1 MPQVFSLPFKDRAAH
16 PLAGV
21 TVLQIIPGLD
31 VNPPAR
37 EAIAIAASLAAVGG
51 RSLVVCAGGRREAE
65 LQAKGG
71 VFVPFPSR
79 TKNPL
84 AMALNVRRLAR
95 LIAAEGAD
103 IVHVRSRAL
112 AWVAYGATRLTMTP
126 FVTTFP
132 SVDQSSNP
140 IALRFNSVLARGDAV
155 LADSNFTADLIAKL
169 HFPAAGKIRVVHHG
183 VDCQIFTP
191 DAVAPARVQ
200 AARWH
205 WKVAPHE
212 RIVLLAARTS
222 PGSGHKTLIEAA
234 GLLSRSGLA
243 EVKFILACDRDENSA
258 LDRGIDRAIA
268 TEGLQGIMYRTGPCD
283 MPAALLAASIVVVP
297 ATETRAFGDAAVQA
311 QAMGTPVIA
320 ANLAAAPETVL
331 APPMVAEPSRTGFL
345 VPPGNAAALALA
357 IARVLSLGAT
367 AGGKLSSRAKKHVET
382 CFSVEHMCA
391 ATLEAYVD
399 VRRGGARRSHDLS
412 A

>member
-1 MPQVFSLPFKDRAAH
+1 MPQIFSLPFKDRAAH

-21 TVLQIIPGLD
+21 TVLQIIPNLD
-31 VNPPAR
+31 INPPAR
-37 EAIAIAASLAAVGG
+37 EAIEIAASLAAAGA
-51 RSLVVCAGGRREAE
+51 RALVACAGGGMEGE

-95 LIAAEGAD
+95 LIAAENAA

-112 AWVAYGATRLTMTP
+112 AWVSYGATRLTKTP
-126 FVTTFP
+126 FVTTFS
-132 SVDQSSNP
+132 SVYQGSNP
-140 IALRFNSVLARGDAV
+140 IALRYNSVLARGDVV
-155 LADSNFTADLIAKL
+155 LAGSNFAAGFAAKL
-169 HFPAAGKIRVVHHG
+169 YAPAAGKIRVVRHG
-183 VDCQIFTP
+183 LDCQVFTP

-200 AARWH
+200 VVRRQ

-222 PGSGHKTLIEAA
+222 PGSGHNILIEAA

-243 EVKFILACDRDENSA
+243 GVKFILACDSDESSA
-258 LDRGIDRAIA
+258 QDRGIDRAIA
-268 TEGLQGIMYRTGPCD
+268 TEGLQGIMYRASHCD

-297 ATETRAFGDAAVQA
+297 ATEARAFGDAAIQA

-320 ANLAAAPETVL
+320 ANLAGAPETVL
-331 APPMVAEPSRTGFL
+331 APPMVEESSRTGFL
-345 VPPGNAAALALA
+345 VPPGNAAALAVA
-357 IARVLSLGAT
+357 IATVLSLGAT
-367 AGGKLSSRAKKHVET
+367 AGGKLSSRAKNHVEA
-382 CFSVEHMCA
+382 CFSAEHMCA

-399 VRRGGARRSHDLS
+399 LRRGGAQ
-412 A
+412 

>member
-21 TVLQIIPGLD
+21 TVLQIIPSLD

-37 EAIAIAASLAAVGG
+37 EAIEIAASLAAAGG
-51 RSLVVCAGGRREAE
+51 RALVACAGGRMKGE

-71 VFVPFPSR
+71 VFVRFPSR

-84 AMALNVRRLAR
+84 AMAMNVRRLAR
-95 LIAAEGAD
+95 LIAVEGAD

-112 AWVAYGATRLTMTP
+112 AWVAYGATRLTKTP
-126 FVTTFP
+126 FVTTFR
-132 SVDQSSNP
+132 SLHRGANP
-140 IALRFNSVLARGDAV
+140 IALRYNSVLARGDAV
-155 LADSNFTADLIAKL
+155 LADSNFAAARIAKL
-169 HFPAAGKIRVVHHG
+169 HSPPAGKIRVIHHG
-183 VDCQIFTP
+183 LDCREFTP

-200 AARWH
+200 AARRH
-205 WKVAPHE
+205 WKAAPHE
-212 RIVLLAARTS
+212 RIVLLAAHAG
-222 PGSGHKTLIEAA
+222 PGSGHKILIEAA

-243 EVKFILACDRDENSA
+243 GVKFILARDRDENSA

-268 TEGLQGIMYRTGPCD
+268 TEGLQGIMYRGGHWD

-297 ATETRAFGDAAVQA
+297 ATEVRAFGDAAVQA

-320 ANLAAAPETVL
+320 ANLGAAPETVL
-331 APPMVAEPSRTGFL
+331 APPMVEESSRTGFL

-357 IARVLSLGAT
+357 IAKVLGLGAT
-367 AGGKLSSRAKKHVET
+367 ASGNLSSRAKKHVET
-382 CFSVEHMCA
+382 CFSAEHMCA
-391 ATLEAYVD
+391 ATLETYVD
-399 VRRGGARRSHDLS
+399 VRRGGTR
-412 A
+412 

>member
-1 MPQVFSLPFKDRAAH
+1 MPQVFNLPFKDRAAP

-31 VNPPAR
+31 INPTAR
-37 EAIAIAASLAAVGG
+37 AAIEIAAALSAAGA
-51 RSLVVCAGGRREAE
+51 RALVACAGGRMKGE

-95 LIAAEGAD
+95 LIAAERAD

-112 AWVAYGATRLTMTP
+112 AWVAYGATRLTKTP

-132 SVDQSSNP
+132 SADQASNP
-140 IALRFNSVLARGDAV
+140 VALRYNSVLARGDAV
-155 LADSNFTADLIAKL
+155 LADSNFTAALIAEFYSK
-169 HFPAAGKIRVVHHG
+169 AAGKIRVVHHG
-183 VDCQIFTP
+183 LDCQAFTP

-200 AARWH
+200 AARQH

-212 RIVLLAARTS
+212 RIVLLAAKAS
-222 PGSGHKTLIEAA
+222 PGSDHKILIEAA

-243 EVKFILACDRDENSA
+243 GVKFILACDRNA
-258 LDRGIDRAIA
+258 NGARDRGIDRAIA
-268 TEGLQGIMYRTGPCD
+268 MERLQGIVYRAGHFD
-283 MPAALLAASIVVVP
+283 LPAALLAAAIVVVP
-297 ATETRAFGDAAVQA
+297 ATGARAVGDAAIQA

-320 ANLAAAPETVL
+320 ANLAAAREAVL
-331 APPMVAEPSRTGFL
+331 APPTVEESSRTGFL
-345 VPPGNAAALALA
+345 VPPGDAAALALA
-357 IARVLSLGAT
+357 IATVLGLGAT
-367 AGGKLSSRAKKHVET
+367 ASGRLSLRAKKHVET
-382 CFSVEHMCA
+382 CFSAEQMCA
-391 ATLEAYVD
+391 ATLDAYAD
-399 VRRGGARRSHDLS
+399 VRRGGAR
-412 A
+412 

>member
-21 TVLQIIPGLD
+21 TVLQIIPGLE
-31 VNPPAR
+31 VNPTAR
-37 EAIAIAASLAAVGG
+37 AAIEIAAALGAAGA
-51 RSLVVCAGGRREAE
+51 RALIACAGGQMMGE

-79 TKNPL
+79 TKTPL
-84 AMALNVRRLAR
+84 AMALNVRLLAR

-112 AWVAYGATRLTMTP
+112 AWVAYGATRLTKTP

-132 SVDQSSNP
+132 SVYQGSNP
-140 IALRFNSVLARGDAV
+140 IALRYNSVLARGDAV
-155 LADSNFTADLIAKL
+155 LADSNFTAALIAKL
-169 HFPAAGKIRVVHHG
+169 HFPAAGKIRVVHDG
-183 VDCQIFTP
+183 LDCQVFTP

-200 AARWH
+200 AARRH
-205 WKVAPHE
+205 WKVAPDE
-212 RIVLLAARTS
+212 RIVLLVAQTR
-222 PGSGHKTLIEAA
+222 PGSGHKILIEAA

-243 EVKFILACDRDENSA
+243 GVKFILACDRDENSA

-268 TEGLQGIMYRTGPCD
+268 TEGLQGIIYRTGPCD

-297 ATETRAFGDAAVQA
+297 ATEARAFGEAAVQA

-331 APPMVAEPSRTGFL
+331 APPMIEETSRTGFL

-367 AGGKLSSRAKKHVET
+367 ASGKLSSRAKKHVET
-382 CFSVEHMCA
+382 CFSAEHMCA

-399 VRRGGARRSHDLS
+399 VRRGGAR
-412 A
+412 

>member
-21 TVLQIIPGLD
+21 TVLQIIPGLE
-31 VNPPAR
+31 VNPTAR
-37 EAIAIAASLAAVGG
+37 AAIDIAAALGAAGA
-51 RSLVVCAGGRREAE
+51 RALVACAGGQMKGE
-65 LQAKGG
+65 LQANGG

-112 AWVAYGATRLTMTP
+112 AWVAYGATRLMKTP

-132 SVDQSSNP
+132 SVYRGSNSM
-140 IALRFNSVLARGDAV
+140 ALRYNSVLARGDAV
-155 LADSNFTADLIAKL
+155 LADSNFTAAFIAKL
-169 HFPAAGKIRVVHHG
+169 YFPAAGKIRVVHHG
-183 VDCQIFTP
+183 LDSQVFTP
-191 DAVAPARVQ
+191 DAVTPARVQ
-200 AARWH
+200 AARRH

-212 RIVLLAARTS
+212 RIVLLAAPTS
-222 PGSGHKTLIEAA
+222 AGSGHKILIEAA

-243 EVKFILACDRDENSA
+243 GVKFILACDRDENSA

-268 TEGLQGIMYRTGPCD
+268 TEGLQGMMYRTGPCD
-283 MPAALLAASIVVVP
+283 MPAALLAAAIVVVP
-297 ATETRAFGDAAVQA
+297 ATEARAFGDAAVQA

-320 ANLAAAPETVL
+320 ANLGAAPETVL
-331 APPMVAEPSRTGFL
+331 APPMVEEPSRTGFL

-357 IARVLSLGAT
+357 IASVLSLGAT
-367 AGGKLSSRAKKHVET
+367 ASGKLSSRAKKHVET
-382 CFSVEHMCA
+382 CFSAEHMCA

-399 VRRGGARRSHDLS
+399 LRRGGAR
-412 A
+412 

>member
-1 MPQVFSLPFKDRAAH
+1 MPQVFNLPFKGRAAH

-21 TVLQIIPGLD
+21 TVLQIIPSLE
-31 VNPPAR
+31 VNPTAR
-37 EAIAIAASLAAVGG
+37 AAIEIAASLAAAGG
-51 RSLVVCAGGRREAE
+51 RALVACAGGRMEGE

-84 AMALNVRRLAR
+84 AMALNVRCLAH
-95 LIAAEGAD
+95 LIATENAD

-112 AWVAYGATRLTMTP
+112 AWVAYRATRLTKTP

-132 SVDQSSNP
+132 SVHQGSNP
-140 IALRFNSVLARGDAV
+140 IALRYNSVLARGDAV
-155 LADSNFTADLIAKL
+155 LADSNFTADLIAKV
-169 HFPAAGKIRVVHHG
+169 HFPTAGKIRIVHDG
-183 VDCQIFTP
+183 LDCHVFTP

-200 AARWH
+200 AARRR
-205 WKVAPHE
+205 WKVAPYE
-212 RIVLLAARTS
+212 RIVLLATPAS
-222 PGSGHKTLIEAA
+222 PGSGHQILIEAA
-234 GLLSRSGLA
+234 GLLSRSGLTG
-243 EVKFILACDRDENSA
+243 VKFILACDRGENSA

-297 ATETRAFGDAAVQA
+297 ATEARAFGDAAVQA

-320 ANLAAAPETVL
+320 ANLAAASETVL
-331 APPMVAEPSRTGFL
+331 APPMVEESARTGFL
-345 VPPGNAAALALA
+345 VPPGDAAALALA

-367 AGGKLSSRAKKHVET
+367 ASGRLSSRARKHVET
-382 CFSVEHMCA
+382 CFSAEHMCA

-399 VRRGGARRSHDLS
+399 VRRGGAR
-412 A
+412 

>member
-21 TVLQIIPGLD
+21 TVLQIIPGLE
-31 VNPPAR
+31 VNPTAR
-37 EAIAIAASLAAVGG
+37 AAIEIAAALGAAGA
-51 RSLVVCAGGRREAE
+51 RALIACAGGQMMGE

-112 AWVAYGATRLTMTP
+112 AWVAYGATRLTKTP

-132 SVDQSSNP
+132 SVYQGSNP
-140 IALRFNSVLARGDAV
+140 IALRYNSVLARGDAV
-155 LADSNFTADLIAKL
+155 LADSNFTAALIAKL
-169 HFPAAGKIRVVHHG
+169 HFPAAGKIRVVHDG
-183 VDCQIFTP
+183 LDCQVFTP

-200 AARWH
+200 AARRH
-205 WKVAPHE
+205 WKVAPDE
-212 RIVLLAARTS
+212 RIVLLAAQTR
-222 PGSGHKTLIEAA
+222 PGSGHKILIEAA

-243 EVKFILACDRDENSA
+243 GVKFILACDRDENSA

-268 TEGLQGIMYRTGPCD
+268 TEGLQGIIYRTGPCD

-297 ATETRAFGDAAVQA
+297 ATEARAFGEAAVQA

-331 APPMVAEPSRTGFL
+331 APPMIEETSRTGFL

-367 AGGKLSSRAKKHVET
+367 ASGKLSSRAKKHVET
-382 CFSVEHMCA
+382 CFSAEHMCA

-399 VRRGGARRSHDLS
+399 VRRGGAR
-412 A
+412 

>member
-1 MPQVFSLPFKDRAAH
+1 MLSRPMPQVFSLPFKDRAAH

-21 TVLQIIPGLD
+21 TVLQLVPNLE
-31 VNPPAR
+31 VNPTAR
-37 EAIAIAASLAAVGG
+37 AAIEIAAALGAADA
-51 RSLVVCAGGRREAE
+51 RALVACAGGRMMGE

-95 LIAAEGAD
+95 LIAAESAD

-112 AWVAYGATRLTMTP
+112 AWVAFGATRLTKTP

-132 SVDQSSNP
+132 SVYQGSNP
-140 IALRFNSVLARGDAV
+140 IARRYNSALARGDAV
-155 LADSNFTADLIAKL
+155 LADSNFTAALIAKL
-169 HFPAAGKIRVVHHG
+169 HSPAAGKIRVVRHG
-183 VDCQIFTP
+183 LDCQVFTP

-200 AARWH
+200 AARRH
-205 WKVAPHE
+205 WKVVPHE
-212 RIVLLAARTS
+212 RIVLLAAQTS
-222 PGSGHKTLIEAA
+222 PGSGHKILIEAA

-243 EVKFILACDRDENSA
+243 GVKFILASDRDENSA

-268 TEGLQGIMYRTGPCD
+268 TEGLQGNMYRTGHCD

-297 ATETRAFGDAAVQA
+297 ATEARAFGDAAVQA

-320 ANLAAAPETVL
+320 ANLGAAPETVL
-331 APPMVAEPSRTGFL
+331 APPMVEESSRTGFL

-357 IARVLSLGAT
+357 IARVLSLGA
-367 AGGKLSSRAKKHVET
+367 AACCKLSLRAKKHVET
-382 CFSVEHMCA
+382 CFSAEHMCA
-391 ATLEAYVD
+391 ETLKAYVD
-399 VRRGGARRSHDLS
+399 VRRGGER
-412 A
+412 

>member
-21 TVLQIIPGLD
+21 TVLQLVPNLE
-31 VNPPAR
+31 VNPTAR
-37 EAIAIAASLAAVGG
+37 AAIEIAAALGAADA
-51 RSLVVCAGGRREAE
+51 RALVACAGGRMMGE

-95 LIAAEGAD
+95 LIAAESAD

-112 AWVAYGATRLTMTP
+112 AWVAFGATRLTKTP

-132 SVDQSSNP
+132 SVYQGSNP
-140 IALRFNSVLARGDAV
+140 IARRYNSALARGDAV
-155 LADSNFTADLIAKL
+155 LADSNFTAALIAKL
-169 HFPAAGKIRVVHHG
+169 HSPAAGKIRVVRHG
-183 VDCQIFTP
+183 LDCQVFTP

-200 AARWH
+200 AARRH
-205 WKVAPHE
+205 WKVVPHE
-212 RIVLLAARTS
+212 RIVLLAAQTS
-222 PGSGHKTLIEAA
+222 PGSGHKILIEAA

-243 EVKFILACDRDENSA
+243 GVKFILASDRDENSA

-268 TEGLQGIMYRTGPCD
+268 TEGLQGNMYRTGHCD

-297 ATETRAFGDAAVQA
+297 ATEARAFGDAAVQA

-320 ANLAAAPETVL
+320 ANLGAAPETVL
-331 APPMVAEPSRTGFL
+331 APPMVEESSRTGFL

-357 IARVLSLGAT
+357 IARVLSLGA
-367 AGGKLSSRAKKHVET
+367 AACCKLSLRAKKHVET
-382 CFSVEHMCA
+382 CFSAEHMCA
-391 ATLEAYVD
+391 ETLKAYVD
-399 VRRGGARRSHDLS
+399 VRRGGER
-412 A
+412 

>member
-21 TVLQIIPGLD
+21 TVLQIIPGLE
-31 VNPPAR
+31 VNPTAR
-37 EAIAIAASLAAVGG
+37 AAIEIAAALGAAGARALVACSGG
-51 RSLVVCAGGRREAE
+51 QMMGE

-112 AWVAYGATRLTMTP
+112 AWIAYGATRLTKTP

-132 SVDQSSNP
+132 SVYQGSNP
-140 IALRFNSVLARGDAV
+140 IALRYNSALARGDAV
-155 LADSNFTADLIAKL
+155 LADSNFTAALIAKL

-183 VDCQIFTP
+183 LDCQVFTP

-200 AARWH
+200 TTRRH

-212 RIVLLAARTS
+212 RIVLLAAPTR
-222 PGSGHKTLIEAA
+222 PGSGHKILIEAA

-243 EVKFILACDRDENSA
+243 GVKFILACDRDENSA

-268 TEGLQGIMYRTGPCD
+268 TEGLQGIIYRTGPCD
-283 MPAALLAASIVVVP
+283 MPAALLASSIVVVP
-297 ATETRAFGDAAVQA
+297 ATEARAFGDAAIQA

-320 ANLAAAPETVL
+320 TNLAAAPETVL
-331 APPMVAEPSRTGFL
+331 APPMIAESSRTGFL

-367 AGGKLSSRAKKHVET
+367 ASGKLSSRAKKHVET
-382 CFSVEHMCA
+382 CFSAEHMCA
-391 ATLEAYVD
+391 VTLEAYVD
-399 VRRGGARRSHDLS
+399 VRRGGAR
-412 A
+412 

>member
-21 TVLQIIPGLD
+21 TVLQIIPGLE
-31 VNPPAR
+31 VNPTAR
-37 EAIAIAASLAAVGG
+37 AAIEIAAALGAAGA
-51 RSLVVCAGGRREAE
+51 RALIACAGGQMMGE

-84 AMALNVRRLAR
+84 AMVLNVRRLAR

-112 AWVAYGATRLTMTP
+112 AWIAYGATRLTKTP

-132 SVDQSSNP
+132 SVYQGSNP
-140 IALRFNSVLARGDAV
+140 IALRYNSVLARGDAV
-155 LADSNFTADLIAKL
+155 LADSNFTAALIAKL
-169 HFPAAGKIRVVHHG
+169 YFPAAGKIRVVHDG
-183 VDCQIFTP
+183 LDCQVFTP

-200 AARWH
+200 ATRRH
-205 WKVAPHE
+205 WKVAPDE
-212 RIVLLAARTS
+212 RIVLLAAQTR
-222 PGSGHKTLIEAA
+222 PGSGHKILIEAA

-243 EVKFILACDRDENSA
+243 GVKFILACDRDENSA

-268 TEGLQGIMYRTGPCD
+268 TEGLQGIIFRTGPCD

-297 ATETRAFGDAAVQA
+297 ATDARAFGDAAVQA

-331 APPMVAEPSRTGFL
+331 APPMIEESSRTGFL

-367 AGGKLSSRAKKHVET
+367 ASGKLSSRAKKHVET
-382 CFSVEHMCA
+382 CFSTEHMCA
-391 ATLEAYVD
+391 TTLEAYVD
-399 VRRGGARRSHDLS
+399 VRRGGAR
-412 A
+412 

>member
-1 MPQVFSLPFKDRAAH
+1 MPQVFSLPFKARAAH

-31 VNPPAR
+31 VNSPAR
-37 EAIAIAASLAAVGG
+37 EAIEIAASLDAVGG
-51 RSLVVCAGGRREAE
+51 RGLVACAGGRMKGE

-95 LIAAEGAD
+95 LITVENAD

-112 AWVAYGATRLTMTP
+112 AWVAYGATRLTKTP

-132 SVDQSSNP
+132 SVDQGSNP
-140 IALRFNSVLARGDAV
+140 IALRYDSVLARGDAV
-155 LADSNFTADLIAKL
+155 LVDSKFTADLIAKL
-169 HFPAAGKIRVVHHG
+169 HVPAAGKIRVVHHG
-183 VDCQIFTP
+183 LDCQVFTP

-200 AARWH
+200 AARRH

-212 RIVLLAARTS
+212 RIVLLAAPTS
-222 PGSGHKTLIEAA
+222 PGSGHKILIEAA

-243 EVKFILACDRDENSA
+243 GVKFILACDGDENSA

-283 MPAALLAASIVVVP
+283 MPAALLAAAIVVVP
-297 ATETRAFGDAAVQA
+297 ATEARAFGDAAVQA

-320 ANLAAAPETVL
+320 AKLGAAPETVL
-331 APPMVAEPSRTGFL
+331 APPMVEEPSRTGFL

-357 IARVLSLGAT
+357 IASVLSLGAT
-367 AGGKLSSRAKKHVET
+367 AGCKLSLRAKKHVET
-382 CFSVEHMCA
+382 CFSAEHMCA
-391 ATLEAYVD
+391 ETLDAYVD
-399 VRRGGARRSHDLS
+399 VRRGGER
-412 A
+412 

>member
-21 TVLQIIPGLD
+21 TVLQIIPDLE
-31 VNPPAR
+31 VNPTAR
-37 EAIAIAASLAAVGG
+37 AAISIAAALGAAGA
-51 RSLVVCAGGRREAE
+51 RALIACAGGRMKGE

-71 VFVPFPSR
+71 VFVPFPSC

-95 LIAAEGAD
+95 LIAAENAH
-103 IVHVRSRAL
+103 IVHARSRAL
-112 AWVAYGATRLTMTP
+112 AWVAYGATRLTKTP

-132 SVDQSSNP
+132 SIYQGSNS
-140 IALRFNSVLARGDAV
+140 IAQRYNSVLARGDAV
-155 LADSNFTADLIAKL
+155 LVDSNFTAALIAKL
-169 HFPAAGKIRVVHHG
+169 HCPAAEKIRVVPHG
-183 VDCQIFTP
+183 LDCQVFTP
-191 DAVAPARVQ
+191 DTVAPARVQ
-200 AARWH
+200 AARRH

-212 RIVLLAARTS
+212 RIVLLAGQTS
-222 PGSGHKTLIEAA
+222 PRSGHKILIEAA

-243 EVKFILACDRDENSA
+243 GVKFILACDKGENSA

-268 TEGLQGIMYRTGPCD
+268 TEGLQGIMYRTGRCD
-283 MPAALLAASIVVVP
+283 LPAALLAASIVVVP
-297 ATETRAFGDAAVQA
+297 ATEARALGDAAVQA

-331 APPMVAEPSRTGFL
+331 APPMVEESSRTGFL

-357 IARVLSLGAT
+357 IASVLSLGAT
-367 AGGKLSSRAKKHVET
+367 ATGMLSSRAKKHVET
-382 CFSVEHMCA
+382 CFSAEHMCA
-391 ATLEAYVD
+391 ETLEAYVD
-399 VRRGGARRSHDLS
+399 LRRGGIR
-412 A
+412 

>member
-31 VNPPAR
+31 LNPMAR
-37 EAIAIAASLAAVGG
+37 GAIEIAAALGAAGA
-51 RSLVVCAGGRREAE
+51 RALVACAGGRMKGE

-79 TKNPL
+79 TNNPF
-84 AMALNVRRLAR
+84 AMALNMRRLAR
-95 LIAAEGAD
+95 LIAAENAD

-112 AWVAYGATRLTMTP
+112 AWVAYGATRLTKTP

-132 SVDQSSNP
+132 SVREGSNP
-140 IALRFNSVLARGDAV
+140 IARRYNSVLARGDVV
-155 LADSNFTADLIAKL
+155 LAESNFAACLAVNL
-169 HFPAAGKIRVVHHG
+169 HPPAAGKTRVVPHG
-183 VDCQIFTP
+183 LDCQDFAP

-200 AARWH
+200 AARRH
-205 WKVAPHE
+205 FKVAPHE
-212 RIVLLAARTS
+212 RIVLLAAQTR
-222 PGSGHKTLIEAA
+222 PGSGHKILLEAA

-243 EVKFILACDRDENSA
+243 GVKFILACDRIENSA
-258 LDRGIDRAIA
+258 LDRSIDRAIA
-268 TEGLQGIMYRTGPCD
+268 TEALQGIMYRAGHCD

-297 ATETRAFGDAAVQA
+297 ATEVRAFGDAAVQA

-320 ANLAAAPETVL
+320 ANLGAAPETVL
-331 APPMVAEPSRTGFL
+331 APPMVEEALRTGFL
-345 VPPGNAAALALA
+345 VPPGDAAALAPA
-357 IARVLSLGAT
+357 IATVLSLGAT
-367 AGGKLSSRAKKHVET
+367 ASGKLSLRAKKHVET
-382 CFSVEHMCA
+382 SFSAEHMCA

-399 VRRGGARRSHDLS
+399 VRRGGAR
-412 A
+412 